1 VHVLISAA
9 GSGGWSYGGSILT
22 FVLPELLFI
31 FIAGAL
37 WVAYTMP
44 HPVPGYRH
52 QPVRPDVATPG
63 DTDGH
68 GRHAAAGAQG
78 SGPAGTTTAAA
89 GSGPAGSGLPGAGPA
104 SGTTAQAGPPA
115 GDE

>member
-52 QPVRPDVATPG
+52 QPVRPGVPVPG

-78 SGPAGTTTAAA
+78 SGPAGTATAA
-89 GSGPAGSGLPGAGPA
+89 GTGPAGSGPPGTGLA
-104 SGTTAQAGPPA
+104 SGTTPQAGPPA